1 MLFAPLLTNQ
11 NPLSV
16 TMPQQPKQPKQW
28 VDVKYED
35 SEDSEDEQ
43 DKQQAELAYQIH
55 QMQRGEQLRRREE
68 AWHQQQL
75 AHRVAAEEMYNASLE
90 RAAHVHAVIV
100 ATDKLFGAF
109 AVFMKAMVNLLVD
122 KYVFCMLV
130 LLLATICALDCM
142 QAEYHATKPTPGLFV
157 WYIEMVVLTC
167 TFVMLSVCIAL
178 KAK

>member
-1 MLFAPLLTNQ
+1 
-11 NPLSV
+11 
-16 TMPQQPKQPKQW
+16 MPQQQPKKW
-28 VDVKYED
+28 VDVND
-35 SEDSEDEQ
+35 SDSEDEQ
-43 DKQQAELAYQIH
+43 DRQQAELEYHIY
-55 QMQRGEQLRRREE
+55 QMQRGEQLRLREE
-68 AWHQQQL
+68 AWRKQQL
-75 AHRVAAEEMYNASLE
+75 AAQDMYNASLQ

-100 ATDKLFGAF
+100 ATDRLFSAF